1 MRSVPR
7 METHFSKVVTCVE
20 TSSSSIEKGK
30 GASEILLLSGMVSEI
45 TIVNNAHIYQKI
57 QLFQQCDCLPR
68 IRCFKRKRRGMSE
81 VLARF

>member
-1 MRSVPR
+1 
-7 METHFSKVVTCVE
+7 
-20 TSSSSIEKGK
+20 
-30 GASEILLLSGMVSEI
+30 LSGMVSEI